1 MVCLKERTYR
11 GITSKAGAVKTAYRS
26 MHGKKRVLLNYKM
39 YKLSVR
45 RGEIESIDIIRSEVS
60 KSCEELEEYKKKY
73 NDLEKER
80 NEFFDMMK
88 EKDMLEQE
96 ISDMTQVNKELADY
110 VETLE
115 KRDS

>member
-11 GITSKAGAVKTAYRS
+11 GITSQAKAGAVKTAYRS
-26 MHGKKRVLLNYKM
+26 MHGRKRVLLNNKM

-45 RGEIESIDIIRSEVS
+45 RGEIGSIDIIRSEVS

-80 NEFFDMMK
+80 N
-88 EKDMLEQE
+88 
-96 ISDMTQVNKELADY
+96 
-110 VETLE
+110 
-115 KRDS
+115 